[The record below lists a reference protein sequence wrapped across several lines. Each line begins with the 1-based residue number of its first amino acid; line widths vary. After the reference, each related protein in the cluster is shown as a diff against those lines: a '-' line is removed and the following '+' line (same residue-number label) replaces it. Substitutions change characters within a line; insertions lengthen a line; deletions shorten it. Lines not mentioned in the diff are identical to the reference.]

1 MDSELLNEL
10 RSQGTLNLEGK
21 RIFGIAIP
29 YNSVTDVGNGISEV
43 IRPGAMTDLLRS
55 NPKIVAIQEHMGQ
68 YVLGSTTSGTL
79 KLTDTPAGLA
89 YEITPPE
96 GVSYIQDLMRSMEAN
111 PGTFGSSFHMQLIRG
126 GFTVTRTPSGG
137 YLRDIKTISQ
147 CREITITAFPCY
159 TDSSAMLRSI
169 LANEK
174 PQDDGRPSAVVTY
187 CEIRK
192 RSL

>member
-10 RSQGTLNLEGK
+10 RSQGTLSLDGK

-43 IRPGAMTDLLRS
+43 IRFGAMTDLLRS
-55 NPKIVAIQEHMGQ
+55 NPKIVAILEHQPQ

-79 KLTDTPAGLA
+79 KLTDTPQGLA
-89 YEITPPE
+89 YEITPPDS
-96 GVSYIQDLMRSMEAN
+96 SYAVDLMRTMEAN
-111 PGTFGSSFHMQLIRG
+111 QGTFGSSFHMQLLRG
-126 GFTVTRTPSGG
+126 GFTVTRTASGG
-137 YLRDIKTISQ
+137 YLRDIKTIAQ

-169 LANEK
+169 LATEK
-174 PQDDGRPSAVVTY
+174 PQDGRPSAVVTY

-192 RSL
+192 RTL